1 MEHLFTNIMYT
12 LWNIYC
18 MDIIWSMTL
27 SYDYL
32 EIDYARKSL
41 ALILFGHTITR
52 YSRH

>member
-1 MEHLFTNIMYT
+1 MEHLFANIMYT
-12 LWNIYC
+12 FWSIYC
-18 MDIIWSMTL
+18 MDILWSMTL
-27 SYDYL
+27 SYDL